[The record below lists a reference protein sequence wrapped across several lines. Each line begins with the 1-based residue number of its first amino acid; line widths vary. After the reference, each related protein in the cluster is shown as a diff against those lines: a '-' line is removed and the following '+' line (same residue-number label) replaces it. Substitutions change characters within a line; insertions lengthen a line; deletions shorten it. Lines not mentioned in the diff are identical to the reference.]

1 MRFLDDTKTKLS
13 ELFRNPEFQDFMFE
27 GVFGDSKDEY
37 DTPYREVYSYELQ
50 EVENELICLVR
61 AHIHHNIPLNRQ
73 SIVSFILENI
83 TENLGGDDIDCKN
96 IKFFAVCNQ
105 LYYMVFDVIKDDY
118 KFGSLDKENK

>member
-1 MRFLDDTKTKLS
+1 MRFLDETKTKLRQ
-13 ELFRNPEFQDFMFE
+13 LFRNKEFQDFMFE

-37 DTPYREVYSYELQ
+37 DTTYRKVYSYELQ
-50 EVENELICLVR
+50 EIEDKLICLVR
-61 AHIHHNIPLNRQ
+61 AHIHHNILLNRQ

-83 TENLGGDDIDCKN
+83 AENLGGDDIDCKN